1 VTALDELHHALVQA
15 GGSDPALDARLVET
29 LGVPQ
34 AGYTA
39 SVEACRHLTANK
51 LPGWRLHLGYGV
63 SGVFPYAALTDGQ
76 QRRAAEAPTVPLA
89 ILRALLATL
98 CAGQPN

>member
-1 VTALDELHHALVQA
+1 MTALDELYRALVHA
-15 GGSDPALDARLVET
+15 GGADPALDARLVET

-39 SVEACRHLTANK
+39 SVEACQRLTADR

-63 SGVFPYAALTDGQ
+63 SGVFPYAALTDGE
-76 QRRAAEAPTVPLA
+76 QRHAAEAPTVPLA
-89 ILRALLATL
+89 ILRALLETL
-98 CAGQPN
+98 CDDRQ